1 MVKEVNG
8 TLQARIF
15 TLDLQGRNGPLE
27 QEAQRTSLWLAT
39 IYDGREAKFI
49 TDGASL
55 LSCLVSISSP
65 TAEGFSKGK
74 AVCIYV
80 YDLAFVWSFLL
91 PLLDDCGLTY
101 DETTCTESD
110 KGYRAFSDKG
120 GSSVWSV
127 VIKFGKKNG
136 LVLFKDISKMYTG
149 YSGVADLAHDLKI
162 APCKTAIDPFKERL
176 LNYQPDKNE
185 LKTSLYNC
193 KVLFSILKENEDDEK
208 FFQSFTIAS
217 YSFKKLIKRA
227 FGWAKNP
234 YMVFRSKK
242 FCPDCEDDKEA
253 YAVGQSIFGGL
264 TGTTFNHFDEDT
276 PLLHLDAVQFYPST
290 MKKEPLPVGLAT
302 HYDGYMPSKHGKK
315 ISLLKVRFLSFSWVK
330 MHSIPYFMQN
340 SINFLTPANAVE
352 LYIWEPEL
360 LNAKMFYDDLKF
372 EVLETWQYDTRLYPF
387 GEYFSEN
394 HAQRLEM
401 ERQGRHAR
409 ALLYKKSNVA
419 IYGKLIQ
426 KPKEEDYISTL
437 DAFDV
442 ITTKAKKRSE
452 VTTPRYSY
460 PPAGSVTSM
469 LSRVAITKLAYALG
483 LENIAYIET
492 DALFFRDCPKTR
504 EILKILPL
512 GKNLNQW
519 KLEEDITK
527 SDFEGSKRYK
537 YETKDGKITVRGS
550 GLRINDNRN
559 YDDIKLK
566 NDSVEMIIKK
576 KVKGGTL
583 WTKTSKSF

>member
-1 MVKEVNG
+1 
-8 TLQARIF
+8 
-15 TLDLQGRNGPLE
+15 
-27 QEAQRTSLWLAT
+27 
-39 IYDGREAKFI
+39 
-49 TDGASL
+49 
-55 LSCLVSISSP
+55 
-65 TAEGFSKGK
+65 
-74 AVCIYV
+74 
-80 YDLAFVWSFLL
+80 
-91 PLLDDCGLTY
+91 
-101 DETTCTESD
+101 
-110 KGYRAFSDKG
+110 
-120 GSSVWSV
+120 
-127 VIKFGKKNG
+127 
-136 LVLFKDISKMYTG
+136 
-149 YSGVADLAHDLKI
+149 
-162 APCKTAIDPFKERL
+162 
-176 LNYQPDKNE
+176 
-185 LKTSLYNC
+185 
-193 KVLFSILKENEDDEK
+193 
-208 FFQSFTIAS
+208 
-217 YSFKKLIKRA
+217 
-227 FGWAKNP
+227 
-234 YMVFRSKK
+234 
-242 FCPDCEDDKEA
+242 
-253 YAVGQSIFGGL
+253 
-264 TGTTFNHFDEDT
+264 
-276 PLLHLDAVQFYPST
+276 
-290 MKKEPLPVGLAT
+290 
-302 HYDGYMPSKHGKK
+302 
-315 ISLLKVRFLSFSWVK
+315 

-372 EVLETWQYDTRLYPF
+372 EVLETWQYDTKIYPF

-401 ERQGRHAR
+401 EKEGRHAR

-442 ITTKAKKRSE
+442 ITTKAKKRNE

-460 PPAGSVTSM
+460 PPAGSATSM

-519 KLEEDITK
+519 KIEEDITK

-559 YDDIKLK
+559 YDDIKIK

-583 WTKTSKSF
+583 WTKTSKNF